1 MREKERQIV
10 RFKISITVPSG
21 LDGFKVLTLEN
32 TGRAQVKEKQNKS
45 QGGNDK
51 KEYRH

>member
-1 MREKERQIV
+1 MRERQIV

-32 TGRAQVKEKQNKS
+32 TARGETEQITGRK
-45 QGGNDK
+45 
-51 KEYRH
+51 